1 MRRRP
6 LGRNTWTKWEN
17 KKSLHLFKFF
27 KTPGPEKYWVK
38 YWCGEVWDCIRLYAK
53 NWLMETHPCPFWYGN
68 GMNYW
73 EKKKKPSLVHSVVFG
88 TILPGWFT
96 FCSGQNFYRR
106 QLLENFWLIDMD
118 EVSRRNLNNRVQCTY
133 IYYWQTWGCVTH
145 YLSYQVKKI
154 ILRPDGGAQISYRLG
169 KFSSGLFCGFSWNI
183 LFMATS
189 WELEVSS
196 FIWLFTYIN

>member
-1 MRRRP
+1 MRWG
-6 LGRNTWTKWEN
+6 LG
-17 KKSLHLFKFF
+17 LHWGCMPKIDWWKHTRALFGTEMGWITGK
-27 KTPGPEKYWVK
+27 
-38 YWCGEVWDCIRLYAK
+38 
-53 NWLMETHPCPFWYGN
+53 
-68 GMNYW
+68 
-73 EKKKKPSLVHSVVFG
+73 KKKKPSLVHSVVFG

-118 EVSRRNLNNRVQCTY
+118 ETSRRNLNNRVQCTY

>member
-1 MRRRP
+1 MRWG
-6 LGRNTWTKWEN
+6 LGLHKVVCQKLIDGNTPVHF
-17 KKSLHLFKFF
+17 LVR
-27 KTPGPEKYWVK
+27 G
-38 YWCGEVWDCIRLYAK
+38 WDEL
-53 NWLMETHPCPFWYGN
+53 L
-68 GMNYW
+68 

-118 EVSRRNLNNRVQCTY
+118 ETSRRNLNNRVQCTY